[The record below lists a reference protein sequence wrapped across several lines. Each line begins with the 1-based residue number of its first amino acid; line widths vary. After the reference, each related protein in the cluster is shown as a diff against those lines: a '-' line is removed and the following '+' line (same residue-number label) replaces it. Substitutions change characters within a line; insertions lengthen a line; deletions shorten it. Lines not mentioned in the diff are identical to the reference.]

1 MTDSDD
7 LLASIADASQAARSG
22 GKPEQPA
29 GGGRAAN
36 LIGQVSKQVAKESA
50 AARPPA
56 AEITSIEQMLGL
68 DENAWRTF
76 LDKAPTDALVACLV
90 DASETFRSR
99 VVGALDD
106 ESRIW
111 IKQNLKLLT
120 EVTPALRDHA
130 REQVIAAANRLI
142 ANGVIPQPG
151 TRKPRTPDVEAP
163 AETKPAP
170 HVPRVDVGFGGFS
183 PTPARGSQIIADP
196 EAEKPAAKPPRAADA
211 ADTDAVA
218 PLASSAGVG
227 LGAEMTFRRQ
237 PGDPTIALV
246 SEVVKVAKGK
256 SPADLAAIAGHL
268 DQPLLVEGLR
278 LIAQGIDANELATAL
293 RAAQAELLAD
303 YSKQL
308 DVMREGLLAI
318 RFGEGADEFR
328 RRVEG

>member
-1 MTDSDD
+1 MTDPDD

-22 GKPEQPA
+22 GTKPETPA

-50 AARPPA
+50 AARPPV
-56 AEITSIEQMLGL
+56 EQISSIEQMLGL
-68 DENAWRTF
+68 DENGWRTF

-90 DASETFRSR
+90 DASEAFRSR
-99 VVGALDD
+99 VVNALDD

-163 AETKPAP
+163 AEPRAAP

-183 PTPARGSQIIADP
+183 PTPAKGSAIVSDP
-196 EAEKPAAKPPRAADA
+196 AAEQPVPKPAARSADQ
-211 ADTDAVA
+211 DDVA
-218 PLASSAGVG
+218 PLTSSAGVG
-227 LGAEMTFRRQ
+227 LGAEMTFRKP
-237 PGDPTIALV
+237 PGDPTVALV
-246 SEVVKVAKGK
+246 SEVVKLAKGK
-256 SPADLAAIAGHL
+256 NPADLAAIAGHL

-278 LIAQGIDANELATAL
+278 LIANGIDANHLATAL
-293 RAAQAELLAD
+293 HATQADLLAE

-318 RFGEGADEFR
+318 RFGEGVEEFR
-328 RRVEG
+328 RRVER

>member
-1 MTDSDD
+1 MTDPDD
-7 LLASIADASQAARSG
+7 LLASIADASQAARSASD
-22 GKPEQPA
+22 KPQAPA
-29 GGGRAAN
+29 GGARAAN
-36 LIGQVSKQVAKESA
+36 LIGQVSKQVAKEAA

-56 AEITSIEQMLGL
+56 AEVTSIEHLLGL
-68 DENAWRTF
+68 EENAWRTF

-90 DASETFRSR
+90 DASEAFRSR
-99 VVGALDD
+99 VVNALDD

-130 REQVIAAANRLI
+130 REQVLAAANRLI
-142 ANGVIPQPG
+142 ATGVIPQPG

-183 PTPARGSQIIADP
+183 PTPAKGSPVIAEP
-196 EAEKPAAKPPRAADA
+196 EAEKPAAKPARTADA
-211 ADTDAVA
+211 DEVA
-218 PLASSAGVG
+218 PLTSSAGVG

-256 SPADLAAIAGHL
+256 NPADLAAIAGHL

-293 RAAQAELLAD
+293 HAAQAELLAE
-303 YSKQL
+303 YSRQL

-328 RRVEG
+328 RRVER